1 MEKFKMEMKIGKK
14 QVAFYGVK
22 GYWNYLTEPHKDKD
36 TKKVE
41 YKTQIVIS
49 EEMADEIEEK
59 FNKKPSNLGMKNKT
73 AIKNAK
79 KADKQPILFDGND
92 DDYILNLTQ
101 TATWPSGDARQ
112 LTVKYDGAPLKDPVG
127 AGSTMNILCNIG
139 NTAKG
144 LGLYLEAVTVTDLVE
159 AEFSSGG
166 SDEFEGFDRVDMG
179 EPSQVADNDDFG
191 DDFEDDD
198 VSFK

>member
-22 GYWNYLTEPHKDKD
+22 GYWNYLTEPHKDRD
-36 TKKVE
+36 TGKVE

-79 KADKQPILFDGND
+79 KADKTPVLFDGND
-92 DDYILNLTQ
+92 DDYILNLGQ
-101 TATWPSGDARQ
+101 TATWPSGDPRQ
-112 LTVKYDGAPLKDPVG
+112 LTVTFEDKPLKEPVG

-139 NTAKG
+139 QTSKG
-144 LGLYLEAVTVTDLVE
+144 AGLYLEAVKVIDLVE

-179 EPSQVADNDDFG
+179 EPNKVADNDDFG
-191 DDFEDDD
+191 DFDDD
-198 VSFK
+198 DIPFG